1 LEYKEKLEAEI
12 KKIDNCEVVNPIG
25 SDFQTII
32 THVVTPPCEHTVK
45 SICAIFN
52 CNWLVSVE
60 WIENSIKELK
70 FIDEERYGY
79 KSEKSPIEGRA
90 IYIEESFISNSL
102 NKKRMEHL
110 NVMLDVGKGKRVNSA
125 DDAEIIITN
134 SKSKKKDTGGIKFFT
149 FQKFI
154 ESFINILP
162 PQFRKEKKE

>member
-70 FIDEERYGY
+70 FIDEERFGY

-110 NVMLDVGKGKRVNSA
+110 NVMLDVRYPPFILLTKKVGKGKRVNSA

-134 SKSKKKDTGGIKFFT
+134 SKSKKRHRW
-149 FQKFI
+149 
-154 ESFINILP
+154 N
-162 PQFRKEKKE
+162 